1 MLASLARLNKT
12 EKANKTELQAGS
24 PLPGQSYFSSEQER
38 TERLPTNPETRELK
52 NYIKAAAA
60 ACGVGSL

>member
-38 TERLPTNPETRELK
+38 KEILPPKTRTKELK
-52 NYIKAAAA
+52 NYIQSSRSSLR
-60 ACGVGSL
+60 CG